1 MRVSSA
7 LLGGVLYGGMMLVA
21 SEKDDAS
28 GPEHDFTIGFGDHA
42 IDIDMEAHHP
52 EEVEAEWRE
61 AVPGDGGHPEEV
73 WRGEAQNDA
82 DPGLDD
88 ATADASQS
96 WLYCLD
102 DYGEPNL
109 ECLGFAAAV
118 TNSSTDESCVLVQDP
133 DGLGAPL
140 CLEDVPEP
148 VPEVEQA
155 LIEEPVAETA
165 SEWEQILVQIPGEVE
180 RTFASLPI
188 DGGVVSFE
196 PELQGFGYVNRH
208 TNVFVDTE
216 SQTFSETLL
225 GIEVEVRAIPVE
237 HRFDY
242 GDGAVRTMHEPGG
255 PGAQLGT
262 TEDTETLADMETPTS
277 HVYQETGVYPVGVTS
292 TFIGEYRLPGGTW
305 TPVAGS
311 AEVPASPGEADI
323 WRIDHRHV
331 ADECFETGHWGCSGP
346 VELGPGDQPPAVFAD
361 QYDDSGRYLGP

>member
-1 MRVSSA
+1 MIESLFFIASYFSSNIDSDDYD
-7 LLGGVLYGGMMLVA
+7 LGANFRGDTVDIELEIRHPGG
-21 SEKDDAS
+21 SDGSRNERSSGGGTPGDAGS
-28 GPEHDFTIGFGDHA
+28 PGGGSGGGPENGSHD
-42 IDIDMEAHHP
+42 
-52 EEVEAEWRE
+52 
-61 AVPGDGGHPEEV
+61 DGGTASPD
-73 WRGEAQNDA
+73 GEQSFFYCVGATLGMNA
-82 DPGLDD
+82 D
-88 ATADASQS
+88 
-96 WLYCLD
+96 CLNFQ
-102 DYGEPNL
+102 GALPQ
-109 ECLGFAAAV
+109 LGRSV
-118 TNSSTDESCVLVQDP
+118 GCVLGQTISGTP
-133 DGLGAPL
+133 ESSGAAPQEL
-140 CLEDVPEP
+140 CLEDVPE
-148 VPEVEQA
+148 PEVEQA
-155 LIEEPVAETA
+155 LIEETVAETE
-165 SEWEQILVQIPGEVE
+165 SEWEQILIQIPGEVE

-216 SQTFSETLL
+216 SQTFTETLL

-242 GDGAVRTMHEPGG
+242 GDGTVRTLHEPGG

-361 QYDDSGRYLGP
+361 QYDDAGRYLGP